1 MKVYIII
8 EDEYY
13 PEDPSYRILG
23 AVDSEE
29 EAEKIV
35 GELQLSVKEYNK
47 SQRLYNVG
55 YGYEVLEI
63 GEAEGI
69 DKRKEFN
76 LGGRDWRRAL

>member
-29 EAEKIV
+29 KAEKIV

-63 GEAEGI
+63 GDAKEI
-69 DKRKEFN
+69 DRRKEFN
-76 LGGRDWRRAL
+76 IGGRNWRSVL

>member
-13 PEDPSYRILG
+13 PEDPSYKILG

-35 GELQLSVKEYNK
+35 GE
-47 SQRLYNVG
+47 
-55 YGYEVLEI
+55 
-63 GEAEGI
+63 
-69 DKRKEFN
+69 
-76 LGGRDWRRAL
+76 